1 METWREFADKM
12 REVSGDD
19 TVYEIVISKSDWLTL
34 ADRIETACKTLED
47 ENKKLNDVLRP
58 ILDCKWKILA
68 SKHGT
73 EVGDD
78 PEFDQL
84 CDLIW
89 MAQRKMIGVTE

>member
-1 METWREFADKM
+1 MKDWREIVAEI
-12 REVSGDD
+12 REYCDGNNPLYD
-19 TVYEIVISKSDWLTL
+19 TVMQSC
-34 ADRIETACKTLED
+34 ANRIEAACKTLED

-89 MAQRKMIGVTE
+89 MAQRKMIGGTE